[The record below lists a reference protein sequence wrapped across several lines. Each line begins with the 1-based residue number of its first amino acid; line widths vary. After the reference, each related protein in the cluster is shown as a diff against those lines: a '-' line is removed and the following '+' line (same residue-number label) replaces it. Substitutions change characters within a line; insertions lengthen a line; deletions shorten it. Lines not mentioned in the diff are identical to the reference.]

1 MSQRMTPCS
10 PISNRSQLST
20 SPSNSPSMRSVP
32 ETMRVPRKLEPTPRM
47 VLGDSGALSLD
58 GRERNFIIGIPPRMC
73 GGWPRTLDDVPRFQ
87 QPLEI
92 LAAVILELDRAALTA
107 GANGYPGGKALLE
120 LVFDLGD
127 LDRPGGLRA
136 NAASTQ
142 LTVD

>member
-47 VLGDSGALSLD
+47 VLGDSGALSLV

-73 GGWPRTLDDVPRFQ
+73 GGSPRTLDDVPRFQ

-92 LAAVILELDRAALTA
+92 FAAVIFELDGAALTA
-107 GANGYPGGKALLE
+107 GANDHSSGKTLLE

-127 LDRPGGLRA
+127 LGWPGRFRA
-136 NAASTQ
+136 NAAAA
-142 LTVD
+142 